1 MSAFKDFVNA
11 NLGIRKVLVSDF
23 GPPIGPGKSDTA
35 SGPIGSQYIDLN
47 TGPNYILYEKIG
59 PNNDTDWVEIRKVGE
74 AGAKPHEPNYSVQ
87 FASGDKLGG
96 SSNLTYNYDTNL
108 LKGVSGEFDTFKVL
122 GDLHVLGTSYVHEVK
137 DTTIEG
143 TISGY
148 TGKFTDLLVQ
158 DKNILDLI
166 NGISGNLIST
176 GSFLESEIN
185 TLSGESTSSFLSLHT
200 DITATGQ
207 LLSEDLNTLSGESTS
222 SFLSLHTDITA
233 TGQLLSED
241 LNSISGESTS
251 SFLSL
256 HTDITAT
263 GQLLSEDLNSISGEL
278 SDDIL
283 YLKNDSIATFA
294 QQEAN
299 LNSTGYLL
307 QKEIDTVSG
316 NLISTGSFLESEI
329 NTLSGESTSSFLS
342 LHTDITAT
350 GQLLLNSIN
359 NFSNSSLSRIEDQ
372 IDSLSGD
379 LNTTGLALSK
389 LSGDLINL
397 ESQTLASLSQQS
409 LDLIATGQLLDSAAS
424 ESFSQ
429 IDALSGNLISTGVHL
444 LGGLEFANNDISS
457 ISGDL
462 INLESQTLASLSQQS
477 LDLIATGQLLS
488 SNLNGA
494 SSDDINAISGDL
506 INLESQTL
514 ASFAQQSS
522 ELSATGQ
529 LLNSDIHLLSGT
541 LQNSINLSSG
551 NATANSIALFDDTH
565 ILEDRLELVSGESL
579 ANIIS
584 VSDDITILKDDTDR
598 EFIIHSGQNLADHI
612 LLSMDIFDVAK
623 KIPNLS
629 SLPIPANTNF
639 MAIEYGDVS
648 NIIKYQFIPQVSTS
662 VRIDA
667 NGNNQVY
674 ASSVYNV
681 SDTGFYVK
689 FNPQVIES
697 NNFLDISVTNKA

>member
-185 TLSGESTSSFLSLHT
+185 TLSGEC
-200 DITATGQ
+200 
-207 LLSEDLNTLSGESTS
+207 
-222 SFLSLHTDITA
+222 
-233 TGQLLSED
+233 
-241 LNSISGESTS
+241 TS

>member
-1 MSAFKDFVNA
+1 MGAFENFVNA

-23 GPPIGPGKSDTA
+23 GPPTGQNKSDKA
-35 SGPIGSQYIDLN
+35 AGPIGSQYIDLN
-47 TGPNYILYEKIG
+47 TGPNYLMYEKFG
-59 PNNDTDWVEIRKVGE
+59 PNNNTDWIEIRKVGE
-74 AGAKPHEPNYSVQ
+74 AGSKPEGPDTSLQ
-87 FASGDKLGG
+87 FASGEKLGG
-96 SSNLTYNYDTNL
+96 SSHLTYDYESNL
-108 LKGVSGEFDTFKVL
+108 LEGTSGQFKNLKVL
-122 GDLHVLGTSYVHEVK
+122 GDLHILGTSYVHEIK

-148 TGKFTDLLVQ
+148 TGKFSDLLVQ

-207 LLSEDLNTLSGESTS
+207 LLSEDLN
-222 SFLSLHTDITA
+222 
-233 TGQLLSED
+233 
-241 LNSISGESTS
+241 
-251 SFLSL
+251 
-256 HTDITAT
+256 
-263 GQLLSEDLNSISGEL
+263 SISGEL

-283 YLKNDSIATFA
+283 SLKNDSIATFA
-294 QQEAN
+294 QQAAN

-307 QKEIDTVSG
+307 QEEIDAVSG

-359 NFSNSSLSRIEDQ
+359 NSSNSFLSRIEDQ

-409 LDLIATGQLLDSAAS
+409 LDLIATGQLL
-424 ESFSQ
+424 
-429 IDALSGNLISTGVHL
+429 
-444 LGGLEFANNDISS
+444 
-457 ISGDL
+457 
-462 INLESQTLASLSQQS
+462 
-477 LDLIATGQLLS
+477 S

-494 SSDDINAISGDL
+494 SSDDINTISGDL

-514 ASFAQQSS
+514 ASFVQQSS

-551 NATANSIALFDDTH
+551 NATANSIALFDDTQ
-565 ILEDRLELVSGESL
+565 ILDKRVDQLSGEHLASIVSL
-579 ANIIS
+579 
-584 VSDDITILKDDTDR
+584 SDDITLLDDNFSGLHNQVDLELTL
-598 EFIIHSGQNLADHI
+598 HSGQNLADKVI
-612 LLSMDIFDVAK
+612 MSLDIAEAQRK
-623 KIPNLS
+623 LPLLS
-629 SLPIPANTNF
+629 SLPIPQNTIF
-639 MAIEYGDVS
+639 MAIEYIDIS
-648 NIIKYQFIPQVSTS
+648 SIIKYQFTPQVSTS
-662 VRIDA
+662 VRIDDLGA
-667 NGNNQVY
+667 NEAY
-674 ASSVYNV
+674 FSSVYKV
-681 SDTGFYVK
+681 SETGFYVK
-689 FNPQVIES
+689 FNSPIIES
-697 NNFLDISVTNKA
+697 NNILDICVYNKA